1 MRAEKGSVSQ
11 SLNTEDRSVWE
22 EGPNPKNTQSTE
34 QFILVKSG
42 GSQLSLYNP
51 LEVKWPF
58 HRSHMSD
65 ILSIR
70 YPEYE
75 SQQQQNCSYELATG

>member
-11 SLNTEDRSVWE
+11 SLNTEDCSVWE

-42 GSQLSLYNP
+42 GSQLVVCITLGSQ
-51 LEVKWPF
+51 
-58 HRSHMSD
+58 MA
-65 ILSIR
+65 LS
-70 YPEYE
+70 
-75 SQQQQNCSYELATG
+75 